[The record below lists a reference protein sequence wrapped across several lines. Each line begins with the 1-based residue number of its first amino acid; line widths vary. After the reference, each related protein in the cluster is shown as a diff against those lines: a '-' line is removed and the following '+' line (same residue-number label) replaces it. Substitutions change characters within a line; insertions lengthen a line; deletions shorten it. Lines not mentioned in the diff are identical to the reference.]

1 MGKGSEL
8 RGYSRGRV
16 GDGRQGGGREREG
29 PHTTLRL
36 PNALTLRL
44 SSQDT
49 MFRLV
54 SEEGMK

>member
-1 MGKGSEL
+1 MSA
-8 RGYSRGRV
+8 GRA
-16 GDGRQGGGREREG
+16 GGEREG

-49 MFRLV
+49 MFRYV
-54 SEEGMK
+54 SEGGMKRGGGGEARGT